1 MGKKDNFNMVYNRMM
16 GKREI
21 CEVMLG
27 HTAAKVGLSKWL
39 WDIGKKFGFIYIK
52 FFGYPPS
59 TTSRLLARKVY
70 RLLRKN
76 EKGLLLDVG
85 CSHGAFSFEL
95 ARMGYAVVGIDVNKE
110 SVDVAQR
117 IQESLGLKRIVFH
130 HMDILSNP
138 FQEKQFDVIIMF
150 ETLEHI
156 KEDSKVI
163 QEFNRILKDEGILII
178 SVPYA
183 ENIEEYDKPVG
194 ACKSKDG
201 MNVCVGEGGGHYRNG
216 YNLERM
222 ESILENGG
230 FAIVRGEYIYLPKFL
245 SSSIL
250 LFPIEYPLSLI
261 FACFSKN
268 RIKSIVI
275 AQKSLC
281 QS

>member
-1 MGKKDNFNMVYNRMM
+1 MVYNRML
-16 GKREI
+16 GRREV
-21 CEVMLG
+21 CKAMLG
-27 HTAAKVGLSKWL
+27 HTAAQVGLSKWL
-39 WDIGKKFGFIYIK
+39 WHIGKRFGFVYIK
-52 FFGYPPS
+52 LFGYPPS
-59 TTSRLLARKVY
+59 TANRLLARKVF

-95 ARMGYAVVGIDVNKE
+95 ARMGYAVVGIDTNKE
-110 SVDVAQR
+110 SVDVAQK
-117 IQESLGLKRIVFH
+117 IQESLGLNRIAFH

-138 FQEKQFDVIIMF
+138 FKEKQFDVIIMF

-156 KEDSKVI
+156 KEDSRVI
-163 QEFNRILKDEGILII
+163 QEFNRILKDKGILII

-183 ENIEEYDKPVG
+183 GNTEEYDKPVG
-194 ACKSKDG
+194 ACRSKDG
-201 MNVCVGEGGGHYRNG
+201 RYVCVGEGGGHYRNG

-222 ESILENGG
+222 ESMLEICG
-230 FAIVRGEYIYLPKFL
+230 FGIVKGEYMCLPKFL

-261 FACFSKN
+261 FSRLSRN